1 MTMQSDYTKLN
12 KFLAVD
18 TASAHLTVLAAN
30 GQKRALRYIK
40 DCALRHSVLLMDE
53 VDAAMDEVSLS
64 VKDCDFFSA
73 VTGPGSFTGI
83 RIGIS
88 AVKAFS
94 LAAAKPLMP
103 LTSFEL
109 VAYNVNSN
117 DFLTVVDAAHGHL
130 YCCAFKG
137 GEMGAPEYLSVDEVI
152 SRGLP
157 VYGFQP
163 LDLPRYT
170 MLDAGEC
177 LAPAIERKLTLSEPF
192 GEMHA
197 LYARKSQAEEGR
209 K

>member
-1 MTMQSDYTKLN
+1 MQSDYTKLN

-53 VDAAMDEVSLS
+53 VDAA
-64 VKDCDFFSA
+64 
-73 VTGPGSFTGI
+73 FTGI

-109 VAYNVNSN
+109 VAYNVNSD

-163 LDLPRYT
+163 LDLPRYI